1 MAGKRSNYFAYG
13 SNLDGVQ
20 MRERCPSA
28 RPCFRARLAHHRL
41 DFTHFSSKWLGG
53 AADVLPHFGDS
64 VWGLV
69 YEIEAEDLLELDRFE
84 GGYDRVHLEVED
96 DDGRSHRVLAYTV
109 RHKRSFLPT
118 QVYLEKMIHWA
129 ESSDLPAD
137 YLERLRRVRPLDP
150 GFSRSTRSPRPP
162 R

>member
-1 MAGKRSNYFAYG
+1 MAVKRAHYFAYG

-41 DFTHFSSKWLGG
+41 DFTHFSSQWLGG

-69 YEIEAEDLLELDRFE
+69 YEIEPEDLLRLDRFE
-84 GGYDRVHLEVED
+84 GGYDRGHLTVED
-96 DDGRSHRVLAYTV
+96 DDGRSHQVLSYTV
-109 RHKRSFLPT
+109 RRKRSFLPT
-118 QVYLEKMIHWA
+118 RVYLEKIIRWA
-129 ESSDLPAD
+129 ESWDLPAD

-150 GFSRSTRSPRPP
+150 RFSRSTLSPRPP